1 MKMNK
6 ETLID
11 YATISILCDLT
22 IQKLDKL
29 TNQNSEFRD
38 LLIEWKD
45 KIEPL
50 LEKGSNSLY
59 EIKAVRETIIIQGIQ
74 TKIEAVIRH
83 GFKGVE
89 LVKKK

>member
-22 IQKLDKL
+22 IQRLDKL
-29 TNQNSEFRD
+29 TNQKSEFKD
-38 LLIEWKD
+38 LLFEWKER
-45 KIEPL
+45 IEPL

-59 EIKAVRETIIIQGIQ
+59 EIKAIRETIIVQGIQ
-74 TKIEAVIRH
+74 TKIESVIRH

-89 LVKKK
+89 LVNKK